1 MSKIGTEEEINM
13 MKKIIATLRDNTLRE
28 KRN

>member
-13 MKKIIATLRDNTLRE
+13 MKKIIATLRDNTLGE